1 MRMVSLLFGLAL
13 LCGSVF
19 GQPGPG
25 QPAPDFTL
33 PDTAWMN
40 HTLSDYRGQ
49 VLVLNFWQ
57 ST

>member
-1 MRMVSLLFGLAL
+1 MVSLLFGLAL